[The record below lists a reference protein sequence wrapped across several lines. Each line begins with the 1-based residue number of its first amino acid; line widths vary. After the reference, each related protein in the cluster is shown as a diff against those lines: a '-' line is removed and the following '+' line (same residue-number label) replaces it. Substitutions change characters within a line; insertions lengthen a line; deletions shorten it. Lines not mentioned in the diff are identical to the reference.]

1 MKQKN
6 RIPKVPHDRFVAMS
20 VTKDEHHN
28 LTMTAR
34 EMGVT
39 VSFIMRERMRD
50 LFGHPDRPM
59 NWTDAI
65 TKKA

>member
-1 MKQKN
+1 MKHK
-6 RIPKVPHDRFVAMS
+6 RIQRAPKDRFVAMS
-20 VTKDEHHN
+20 VTQDEHDKLTANASN
-28 LTMTAR
+28 L
-34 EMGVT
+34 GVS